1 MIYIYRLKYLL
12 FIFSVLDQVWSV
24 FSDDWLPPELPTHL
38 EVAHPHHHQR
48 DDVGEDEEDHVVAE
62 THKQHCKPYDLTM
75 HTRSLSEN
83 TPEDHL
89 ARSLCTHRS
98 GLQGWGEEIISI
110 KEQFASLDKICQIGR
125 ALSTLNNTNHF

>member
-24 FSDDWLPPELPTHL
+24 FSNDWLPPELPAHL

-62 THKQHCKPYDLTM
+62 THKKHCKHYDLTM
-75 HTRSLSEN
+75 LTRSLSEN

-98 GLQGWGEEIISI
+98 GLQGWGERRLYQLRSSLQVWI
-110 KEQFASLDKICQIGR
+110 KYAS
-125 ALSTLNNTNHF
+125 